1 MPNIKPNF
9 NHLNCNEI
17 LRLARWEAYVDASL
31 ILRHIQEL
39 TTLFP
44 SSLQP
49 GLNSTIMATSNIL
62 RRALLYVPGSSQRMI
77 DKSRTLVADCI
88 AYDLEDSV
96 TPAKKAEARAMVR
109 KAIDQPLPPGIR
121 ERAVRI
127 NSVSSGLALAD
138 LTEVL
143 QSPNL
148 TTLVVPKV
156 DSPSDLHFITDVIS
170 HTLTTNPPIQTT
182 PQPKPPIS
190 ILALIESAKSLL
202 SLPQICT
209 ATPAHLS
216 GLIFAAAD
224 FSRDLSITQTPSLS
238 EFLYARSAIVTAAR
252 AHNLPSTI
260 DLVCTDIHSPE
271 VLEREALSGMRMGFN
286 GKQCIHP
293 GQVGGV
299 QGVFSPGGK
308 EVEWAVRV
316 LVGDERAGEGGR
328 GAWKLDGM
336 MVDVPVVERARG
348 IVRRAEMCGVD
359 VGGVRGRVEGGEV

>member
-1 MPNIKPNF
+1 MGMALFTGTGSAVEAKTRISMP
-9 NHLNCNEI
+9 
-17 LRLARWEAYVDASL
+17 V
-31 ILRHIQEL
+31 
-39 TTLFP
+39 
-44 SSLQP
+44 
-49 GLNSTIMATSNIL
+49 
-62 RRALLYVPGSSQRMI
+62 LLLHGT
-77 DKSRTLVADCI
+77 DD
-88 AYDLEDSV
+88 
-96 TPAKKAEARAMVR
+96 
-109 KAIDQPLPPGIR
+109 
-121 ERAVRI
+121 
-127 NSVSSGLALAD
+127 
-138 LTEVL
+138 L

-156 DSPSDLHFITDVIS
+156 DSASDLHFIADVIT
-170 HTLTTNPPIQTT
+170 HTLTTNPPKHPNPNPT
-182 PQPKPPIS
+182 PIS

-260 DLVCTDIHSPE
+260 DLVCTDIHSRE
-271 VLEREALSGMRMGFN
+271 VLAAEAENGMRMGFN

-293 GQVGGV
+293 GQVEGV
-299 QGVFSPGGK
+299 QGVFSPGEG
-308 EVEWAVRV
+308 EVGWAVRV
-316 LVGDERAGEGGR
+316 LVGDEREGKGGR

-348 IVRRAEMCGVD
+348 IVRRAGMCGVD
-359 VGGVRGRVEGGEV
+359 VGALRGRVERGEVV